1 MRQLREAIDSEP
13 DPIPMRWLNAMFG
26 RIFLGVNRTQWL
38 QDFITTKIQKKLSR
52 VELSPKLS
60 PLIVTAVS
68 FSSPPPSFSTPILKN
83 LSEDGEAAM
92 EVKLAYKGEVSIS
105 VSTTVTIQLPFAK
118 EPRTWPMGLTISVK
132 ELEGDLIVM
141 VKKPPSARIWYGFRE
156 MPKVTIVSA
165 RSVPALSLSI
175 VNW

>member
-1 MRQLREAIDSEP
+1 MRSLRDAIDSAP
-13 DPIPMRWLNAMFG
+13 DAIPMRWLNAMFG

-52 VELSPKLS
+52 VVLSPKLS

-68 FSSPPPSFSTPILKN
+68 LSSPPPSFSTPILKN
-83 LSEDGEAAM
+83 LTEDGEASM

-105 VSTTVTIQLPFAK
+105 VATTVTIQLPFAK

-132 ELEGDLIVM
+132 ELEGDLIVLQ
-141 VKKPPSARIWYGFRE
+141 KAPPSSRIWYGFRE
-156 MPKVTIVSA
+156 MPKVTVVRPSSTA
-165 RSVPALSLSI
+165 SSRQRD
-175 VNW
+175 